1 MMYFARTFLNMR
13 AYGVRVIAIEEFVNY
28 EKIVSIENIFEN
40 GWRKDAYP
48 SSYPLDP
55 HLAISYR
62 NHHMSLAY
70 FSHLAPSVLFFLTE
84 KQSQKGEGV
93 MAQCPPPP

>member
-1 MMYFARTFLNMR
+1 MMHFARTFLNMR
-13 AYGVRVIAIEEFVNY
+13 AQGLRVIAIEEFVNY
-28 EKIVSIENIFEN
+28 EKIVYIENIFEN

-55 HLAISYR
+55 HLAISNK

-70 FSHLAPSVLFFLTE
+70 FSHLVPLVLFFLTK
-84 KQSQKGEGV
+84 KQTQKEEGG
-93 MAQCPPPP
+93 MTQCPP